1 MERSSESTK
10 EASVADADVRG
21 QSCLVTEEIGKGQGL
36 EGHGKCMSLVLGERE
51 ATEGYEAGDCDC
63 GL

>member
-1 MERSSESTK
+1 M
-10 EASVADADVRG
+10 ADADVRG
-21 QSCLVTEEIGKGQGL
+21 QSCLVTEEIGRGQGL

-51 ATEGYEAGDCDC
+51 ATEGYEAGHCDC